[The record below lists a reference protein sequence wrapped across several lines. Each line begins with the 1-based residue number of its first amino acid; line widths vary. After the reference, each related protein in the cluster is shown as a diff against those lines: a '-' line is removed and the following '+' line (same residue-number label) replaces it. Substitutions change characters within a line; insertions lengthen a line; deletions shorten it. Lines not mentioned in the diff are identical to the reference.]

1 MNALNQGFPN
11 EGNFSKL
18 GGNSLYSG
26 KFKTLKL
33 TLDIFELQM
42 KNKKQFLGD
51 FNCNFE
57 TYTRY

>member
-33 TLDIFELQM
+33 TLDIFEL
-42 KNKKQFLGD
+42 
-51 FNCNFE
+51 
-57 TYTRY
+57 

>member
-33 TLDIFELQM
+33 TLDVLKLQI
-42 KNKKQFLGD
+42 KSKKQ
-51 FNCNFE
+51 
-57 TYTRY
+57 RS